1 MPEFG
6 QPTFYRYFE
15 HQVLDAA
22 RFGLHADIYLLVFG
36 PDTDAL
42 SDPNVEPV
50 GIYHHAGVRKYIW
63 RNVFWSE
70 TDWDRRA
77 VSARLDVLIRKASF
91 EGSEASYEQIL
102 WLRHVRELIAVAVR
116 SGAPSPTDGRPP
128 LQDPISSVIKSIF
141 KIPID
146 DFLVAKNKQK
156 RYCRAVY
163 RIND

>member
-15 HQVLDAA
+15 HQVLEAV
-22 RFGLHADIYLLVFG
+22 RFGFHADIYLLVFG
-36 PDTDAL
+36 PDVDSLA
-42 SDPNVEPV
+42 DPHVEPV

-63 RNVFWSE
+63 RDAFWGE

-77 VSARLDVLIRKASF
+77 ASKRV
-91 EGSEASYEQIL
+91 GDLMWGASYDEMV
-102 WLRHVRELIAVAVR
+102 WLRHVLELMAVAVR

-128 LQDPISSVIKSIF
+128 LQDPISSAIKSIF

-146 DFLVAKNKQK
+146 DFLVAKNKRK

-163 RIND
+163 RINE